1 MNLKNGVK
9 MTEKEK
15 LYISILGKDK
25 IGLEE
30 VLQIDGRMSYS
41 KITKI
46 LAKIGDEKA
55 QKINLIPKIFEKN
68 GTKRVF
74 QIKEVV
80 DWMDKPILGLKK

>member
-1 MNLKNGVK
+1 

-15 LYISILGKDK
+15 LYITTFGKDK
-25 IGLEE
+25 IGLAQ

-74 QIKEVV
+74 KINEVIE
-80 DWMDKPILGLKK
+80 WMDKPILGLKK

>member
-1 MNLKNGVK
+1 

-74 QIKEVV
+74 KINEVIE
-80 DWMDKPILGLKK
+80 WMDKPILGLKK

>member
-1 MNLKNGVK
+1 

>member
-1 MNLKNGVK
+1 MDSTELK

-46 LAKIGDEKA
+46 LAKIGDKKA
-55 QKINLIPKIFEKN
+55 EEINLIPKIFEKN

>member
-1 MNLKNGVK
+1 

-15 LYISILGKDK
+15 LYVSILGKDK
-25 IGLEE
+25 IGLSEA
-30 VLQIDGRMSYS
+30 LLIDGRMSYS
-41 KITKI
+41 KVTKI
-46 LAKIGDEKA
+46 LGKIEDKKA
-55 QKINLIPKIFEKN
+55 QEINLIPKIFEKN

>member
-1 MNLKNGVK
+1 
-9 MTEKEK
+9 
-15 LYISILGKDK
+15 
-25 IGLEE
+25 
-30 VLQIDGRMSYS
+30 MSYS

-46 LAKIGDEKA
+46 LAKIGDKKA
-55 QKINLIPKIFEKN
+55 EEINLIPKIFEKN

>member
-1 MNLKNGVK
+1 

-25 IGLEE
+25 IGLAQ

-74 QIKEVV
+74 KINEVIE
-80 DWMDKPILGLKK
+80 WMDKPILGLKK